1 MKLRVVFAAILLLLP
16 AVLRAQSVTTGIT
29 PDTIR
34 VGDPVRVV
42 LRIDDVPATTEIV
55 LPDTL
60 AAADDVES
68 AGRLRIRRD
77 TLPGGRARLTAV
89 YPIVLWRPGTTS
101 LPTLPMIVRADGNE
115 RRIQIK
121 LPEVTVTPVLPP
133 DTSQIEARPPKDVWG
148 ADRIWWPWILGAG
161 LALIAAAL
169 LFWWYRKRRREVV
182 ELASIPVIDPREHA
196 LQEIA
201 RIRALGLI
209 EQKQYRQ
216 HYILLTQVVR
226 EFAERMEPGWS
237 TDLTTEEL
245 APRMKPRKEA
255 HALLAMLRSAD
266 MVKFAKQQPT
276 AAQADS
282 DLATAEAFVREFNK
296 PEPLATPEAA

>member
-1 MKLRVVFAAILLLLP
+1 MKQPVVLAAILLLLP
-16 AVLRAQSVTTGIT
+16 LALNAQSVTTGIT
-29 PDTIR
+29 PDTVR

-55 LPDTL
+55 LPDSL
-60 AAADDVES
+60 AATDDVEN

-77 TLPGGRARLTAV
+77 TLPGGRARITAA
-89 YPIVLWRPGTTS
+89 YPVIVWRPGTTS

-115 RRIQIK
+115 RRVQVN
-121 LPEVTVTPVLPP
+121 LPEINVISVLPA

-148 ADRIWWPWILGAG
+148 SDRVWWPWILA
-161 LALIAAAL
+161 ALLLLVAAAL
-169 LFWWYRKRRREVV
+169 LYWWYRRRRAGVV
-182 ELASIPVIDPREHA
+182 EFASVPVIDPREHA
-196 LQEIA
+196 LQELA

-209 EQKQYRQ
+209 EQKQFRQ

-226 EFAERMEPGWS
+226 EFAERMEPAWS

-245 APRMKPRKEA
+245 APRIKPRREA

-266 MVKFAKQQPT
+266 MVKFARQQPT
-276 AAQADS
+276 PAQADQ
-282 DLATAEAFVREFNK
+282 DLATAESFVREFNK
-296 PEPLATPEAA
+296 PEPIATPEAA